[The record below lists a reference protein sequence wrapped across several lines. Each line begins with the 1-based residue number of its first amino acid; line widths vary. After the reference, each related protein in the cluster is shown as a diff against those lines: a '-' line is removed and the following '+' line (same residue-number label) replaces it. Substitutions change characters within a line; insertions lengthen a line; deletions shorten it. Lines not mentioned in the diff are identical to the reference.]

1 MSRTFKDSRGKSSK
15 EPRRITARG
24 VKRRPIDYRKLSRA
38 LLELAEVSSAQA
50 EKDAEKD
57 ATNQATITQKPPEQT
72 NVPGSGPSPEE
83 AA

>member
-1 MSRTFKDSRGKSSK
+1 MSRTFKDSRGKGSR

-57 ATNQATITQKPPEQT
+57 AANQGATKQRLQERT
-72 NVPGSGPSPEE
+72 NVLGSGPSPEE

>member
-1 MSRTFKDSRGKSSK
+1 MSRTFKDSRGKGSK

-24 VKRRPIDYRKLSRA
+24 VKRRPLDYRKLSRA

-50 EKDAEKD
+50 EKAAEKD
-57 ATNQATITQKPPEQT
+57 GANQGATKLRLPEQT
-72 NVPGSGPSPEE
+72 NVPGSGRSPEE